1 MANVNK
7 HTVPS
12 NAIWAQTVIASLFA
26 LLAFIVLP
34 SVGVGGQRGLG
45 GVTPPTNGNPGGAW
59 VFGVEDP
66 AESSSRLLSCA
77 AALAM
82 NMASCSECS

>member
-45 GVTPPTNGNPGGAW
+45 GVTPPTTQKPGRCL
-59 VFGVEDP
+59 GV
-66 AESSSRLLSCA
+66 SSRGS
-77 AALAM
+77 
-82 NMASCSECS
+82 SRIE